1 MWDESQKYLFDVN
14 GYLVIKDVLDP
25 VLLGRLN
32 DSFEASGEHL
42 RELDRSLAMGAD
54 KFGAENRRTEFDDPF
69 DWPDSWPL
77 VFSDL
82 VSHPRAVSLM
92 LELIGDGFR
101 YDSLKGMVMTP
112 GTEGFVLHG
121 GAGDPASM
129 CYYRT
134 LGDTIR
140 NGLITIA
147 YALTDVE
154 PGDGGFACLP
164 GSHKANYPL
173 PDDVMNLEAGGE
185 YLRQIPI
192 KAGSAVVF
200 TEALIHGTLPWVSPN
215 DRRTIFVRYAPGAVN
230 FRMNML
236 PAGYEKLEPRL
247 TPLQR
252 AIFRPAY
259 FVNRESVAEIFNES
273 AKTD

>member
-1 MWDESQKYLFDVN
+1 VN
-14 GYLVIKDVLDP
+14 GYLVIEDVLETT
-25 VLLGRLN
+25 LLARLN
-32 DSFEASGEHL
+32 DSFEAGGERL
-42 RELDRSLAMGAD
+42 RERGRSLAMGAE

-69 DWPDSWPL
+69 DWQDPWPL

-82 VSHPRAVSLM
+82 VAHPRAVSLM

-101 YDSLKGMVMTP
+101 YDSLKGVVMTP
-112 GTEGFVLHG
+112 GTEGFLLHG

-140 NGLITIA
+140 NGLVTIA

-200 TEALIHGTLPWVSPN
+200 TEALIHGTLPWVSPK

-230 FRMNML
+230 FRRSML
-236 PAGYEKLEPRL
+236 PSGYEQLEPRL
-247 TPLQR
+247 TSLQR
-252 AIFRPAY
+252 AIVRPAY
-259 FVNRESVAEIFNES
+259 FVDRESVAEIFNET
-273 AKTD
+273 AVAD